1 MTIQGRLMSV
11 LFCTV
16 KKLWGDY
23 MKKKIISLLLALF
36 AAASLLILCSCS
48 AKLKTSEQAKNYAR
62 MKYGDC
68 ELMSTENVSDTK
80 VIYTMKD
87 SQYGFSYKVT
97 SSISDMNIDGS
108 SFGKIESSYDDY
120 DSVFISYI
128 LTDAEDKF
136 DFIKN
141 NYDAEL
147 VNTGYITDSVMIVTI
162 GDKSIS
168 DASEIA
174 RRVASV
180 FRHYDK
186 KGVFSI
192 GYIRAEDKNGRDLG
206 RCSIKSGKWQTTDQE
221 KDEMIINLAKNKKG
235 SSQFIRKEN
244 AVLSDTGLTPDDV
257 MKFYYDTDVNCPAS
271 ANDPIVLYYFS
282 ADGKEYYIADFMY
295 AATVSYYTNFDH
307 VFNK

>member
-1 MTIQGRLMSV
+1 
-11 LFCTV
+11 
-16 KKLWGDY
+16 
-23 MKKKIISLLLALF
+23 
-36 AAASLLILCSCS
+36 
-48 AKLKTSEQAKNYAR
+48 
-62 MKYGDC
+62 
-68 ELMSTENVSDTK
+68 
-80 VIYTMKD
+80 
-87 SQYGFSYKVT
+87 
-97 SSISDMNIDGS
+97 MNIDGS

-295 AATVSYYTNFDH
+295 AATGSYYTNFDH